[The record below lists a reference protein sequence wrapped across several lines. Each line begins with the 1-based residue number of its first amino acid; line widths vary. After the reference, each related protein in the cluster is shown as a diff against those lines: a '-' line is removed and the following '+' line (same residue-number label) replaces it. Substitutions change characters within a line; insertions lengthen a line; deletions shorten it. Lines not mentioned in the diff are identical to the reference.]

1 MIRRPPRTTRPDTCF
16 HYPTLFRSIGP
27 LLLGRYKGIF
37 DKLYG
42 EERSLAVR
50 RDAWGF
56 GLGLLGVLAY
66 YGAYAWVAIS
76 TVLARITLGQMTMYL
91 ALFRNGQAAV
101 TSSLSAISGM
111 YEDKARKSVVTGTS
125 VSVRVDL
132 GGSGII

>member
-16 HYPTLFRSIGP
+16 HYPTLFRSLGP

-66 YGAYAWVAIS
+66 YRSEEHTSELQSLMRISYAVFCLQKKKHGIYGD
-76 TVLARITLGQMTMYL
+76 ITPH
-91 ALFRNGQAAV
+91 N
-101 TSSLSAISGM
+101 I
-111 YEDKARKSVVTGTS
+111 
-125 VSVRVDL
+125 
-132 GGSGII
+132 

>member
-1 MIRRPPRTTRPDTCF
+1 METVRETGIGRVDHAREVK
-16 HYPTLFRSIGP
+16 LFGLGP
-27 LLLGRYKGIF
+27 LLLGGYKGIF

-76 TVLARITLGQMTMYL
+76 TVLARITLGQMPMYL
-91 ALFRNGQAAV
+91 ALFRNVQAAV
-101 TSSLSAISGM
+101 TNSLPPTTAFSENI
-111 YEDKARKSVVTGTS
+111 
-125 VSVRVDL
+125 L
-132 GGSGII
+132 NF

>member
-1 MIRRPPRTTRPDTCF
+1 MQTNLETGIARED
-16 HYPTLFRSIGP
+16 HAKEVKLFGLGP

-37 DKLYG
+37 DKLHG

-101 TSSLSAISGM
+101 TSRSEEHTSELQSLM
-111 YEDKARKSVVTGTS
+111 RH
-125 VSVRVDL
+125 
-132 GGSGII
+132 

>member
-1 MIRRPPRTTRPDTCF
+1 MMCLLYVRVSVFFLMIRRPPRSTRTDTLF
-16 HYPTLFRSIGP
+16 PYTTLFRSAFQLFRWRSPATRMQTYLETVIAREDHAKEVKLFGLGP

-66 YGAYAWVAIS
+66 YGAYAWRS
-76 TVLARITLGQMTMYL
+76 DEHTVH
-91 ALFRNGQAAV
+91 
-101 TSSLSAISGM
+101 SSQ
-111 YEDKARKSVVTGTS
+111 
-125 VSVRVDL
+125 
-132 GGSGII
+132 